1 MNVEKTPAAMDV
13 GSAQFE
19 EGQKTSA
26 AMDVGSAEGQKT
38 PAALDVGT
46 AFEDF
51 KAVEDCFDK
60 LKKEHYHPLH
70 VFNSQECPRLQQ
82 KAGKHQK
89 PETCRLREDSLY
101 VLVYDVSTTV
111 NHDLVVRVA

>member
-1 MNVEKTPAAMDV
+1 MNVEKTP
-13 GSAQFE
+13 
-19 EGQKTSA
+19 A

-51 KAVEDCFDK
+51 EAVEDCFDK

-82 KAGKHQK
+82 KAGKHKK
-89 PETCRLREDSLY
+89 PETCRRFVIRTS
-101 VLVYDVSTTV
+101 V
-111 NHDLVVRVA
+111 